1 MKRLI
6 LIFLLALCLTAC
18 RAQPELPAD
27 TQPATAPAPAATEP
41 AGLYDPDSAEEA
53 ATDGAV
59 RSYPLGREDS
69 TGIFPMGEDLILF
82 SGEDTATLTKLSGEN
97 LYISAEL
104 RLDHPLSPEDPSVT
118 VSTKGITLYDPNTR
132 ALMFLDTDL
141 TDVSRTVL
149 PEDIQGS
156 PALSAD
162 RKHLYYCTADTL
174 MVLDLETGLHKLLK
188 EMFFP
193 IQSVSGL
200 HCNDTVVECDI
211 VRNDGASLTYF
222 FSADTGETLWEA
234 DEPLTL
240 TTWGD
245 RYFAARADGT
255 FTELLTGTA
264 DVGPFALDF
273 DPHAR
278 VLPLT
283 GASWVLLMPEDGSI
297 HLFDT
302 ESGKRIAHLEEPLD
316 PRSACAAEDAVWLL
330 SADTLYRWEPIPSGD
345 ETIYTGPRTTAE
357 NPDTEGLLRC
367 RQMAEDIS
375 RAHQVDIRIWTD
387 ALEAESDA
395 YTLTA
400 EHRVSV
406 LEESLQALDLALSR
420 YPQGFLKEAAQGTG
434 SGTARIHLVRDIA
447 PTADAAP
454 GDPAGIHLRTREEDF
469 LVCLEAGADLEQEL
483 HRNLFRLLESRVI
496 STCSAYDSWD
506 TLNPQGFA
514 YDYDGWRNTLR
525 EDTALTQGED
535 RAFVDIPSMSF
546 PTEDRARIMA
556 CAMAEGNE
564 ALFAAP
570 ILQAKLRTLCE
581 GIRTA
586 FGLEDSGEPLPWEQY
601 LT

>member
-6 LIFLLALCLTAC
+6 LLFLLALGLTAC
-18 RAQPELPAD
+18 GAQPELPPD

-41 AGLYDPDSAEEA
+41 AGLYDPESAVEA
-53 ATDGAV
+53 ATGGAV
-59 RSYPLGREDS
+59 RSYPLGREDC

-82 SGEDTATLTKLSGEN
+82 SGKDTATLTKLSGEN

-104 RLDHPLSPEDPSVT
+104 PLGFPLSPEDPSVT
-118 VSTKGITLYDPNTR
+118 VSTKGITLYDPETR

-141 TDVSRTVL
+141 TDVSRTLL

-193 IQSVSGL
+193 VQSVSGL
-200 HCNDTVVECDI
+200 HCGSTVVECDI
-211 VRNDGASLTYF
+211 VRNDGAALTYF

-245 RYFAARADGT
+245 RYFAAQADGT

-264 DVGPFALDF
+264 DVGPFALDY

-283 GASWVLLMPEDGSI
+283 GASRVLLMPEDGSL

-302 ESGKRIAHLEEPLD
+302 ESGKRIAQLDEPLEL
-316 PRSACAAEDAVWLL
+316 RSACAVGDAVWLL
-330 SADTLYRWEPIPSGD
+330 SADTLYRWEPAPSGD
-345 ETIYTGPRTTAE
+345 ETVYTGPRTTME

-367 RQMAEDIS
+367 RQMAEDIA

-387 ALEAESDA
+387 ALALDSDT

-400 EHRVSV
+400 EYRVSV
-406 LEESLQALDLALSR
+406 LEESLLALDRALSR
-420 YPQGFLKEAAQGTG
+420 YPEGFLKEAARGTG
-434 SGTARIHLVRDIA
+434 SGTARIHLVREIA
-447 PTADAAP
+447 PTTDSVP
-454 GDPAGIHLRTREEDF
+454 GDPAGIQLRTREEDF
-469 LVCLEAGADLEQEL
+469 LVCLEVGADLEQEL

-496 STCSAYDSWD
+496 STCSAYDSWND
-506 TLNPQGFA
+506 LNPESFA

-525 EDTALTQGED
+525 EDTALTEGEN

-546 PTEDRARIMA
+546 PAEDRARIMA
-556 CAMAEGNE
+556 CAMAEGSE
-564 ALFAAP
+564 DLFTSP
-570 ILQAKLRTLCE
+570 ILQEKLRTLCE
-581 GIRTA
+581 GLRVA
-586 FGLEDSGEPLPWEQY
+586 FDLEDSEEPLPWEQY
-601 LT
+601 LA